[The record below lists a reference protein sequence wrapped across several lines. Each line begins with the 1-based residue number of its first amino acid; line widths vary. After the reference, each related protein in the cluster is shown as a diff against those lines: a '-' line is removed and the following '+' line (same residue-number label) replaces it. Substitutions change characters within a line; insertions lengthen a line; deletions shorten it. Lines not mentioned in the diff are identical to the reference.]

1 MEHKRLLSGGVL
13 ALCAVFAA
21 LALFAAPV
29 LGGKGGF
36 SVRSFSPQGE
46 TDGAVEITARF
57 TEAAVADE
65 AVGKKLA
72 PSESPFAFSPEIAGT
87 GVWRD
92 ASTFVFTPSGGRL
105 APATRYV
112 ATARD
117 SLASADGEAL
127 SGARSFTF
135 STPALSFAGA
145 KQTDFDQRSGRT
157 EFELEFSLPVSP
169 QRLRGYAEVKDEN
182 GGLLKSLKARGIAQ

>member
-92 ASTFVFTPSGGRL
+92 ASTGCGGR
-105 APATRYV
+105 
-112 ATARD
+112 
-117 SLASADGEAL
+117 
-127 SGARSFTF
+127 
-135 STPALSFAGA
+135 
-145 KQTDFDQRSGRT
+145 
-157 EFELEFSLPVSP
+157 
-169 QRLRGYAEVKDEN
+169 
-182 GGLLKSLKARGIAQ
+182 

>member
-72 PSESPFAFSPEIAGT
+72 PRASPRPPSRTRPWGRSSRRRNRRSPS
-87 GVWRD
+87 R
-92 ASTFVFTPSGGRL
+92 PR
-105 APATRYV
+105 
-112 ATARD
+112 
-117 SLASADGEAL
+117 
-127 SGARSFTF
+127 
-135 STPALSFAGA
+135 
-145 KQTDFDQRSGRT
+145 
-157 EFELEFSLPVSP
+157 
-169 QRLRGYAEVKDEN
+169 
-182 GGLLKSLKARGIAQ
+182 

>member
-157 EFELEFSLPVSP
+157 EFELEFSLPYRRSVCADTPRS
-169 QRLRGYAEVKDEN
+169 RTKTA
-182 GGLLKSLKARGIAQ
+182 AC